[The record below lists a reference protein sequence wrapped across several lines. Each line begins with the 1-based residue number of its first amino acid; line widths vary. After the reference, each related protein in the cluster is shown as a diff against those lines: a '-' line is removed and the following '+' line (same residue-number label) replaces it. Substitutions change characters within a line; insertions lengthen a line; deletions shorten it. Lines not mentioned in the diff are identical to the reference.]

1 MTFLVNNPDNFPA
14 ELADGFLAANRRY
27 VRKVFGGAV
36 RATESTP
43 GKVAMIIGGGTG
55 HYPAF
60 AGWVGQGMADGVIF
74 GNIFSSPSA
83 AQAVSVA
90 KAAHKGGGV
99 LIAFGNY
106 AGDVLHFGEA
116 AEMLSSEGIDAR
128 IAVVTDDIASASPE
142 ELHLRRGICGWVT
155 VFKVTG
161 AACEDGKSLD
171 EVIAVF
177 DNVNYRTR
185 TLGVAF
191 SGCTLPGADH
201 PLFTVPAGKMGV
213 GLGVH
218 GEPGIYDADLGSADR
233 VAQVLV
239 DGLMKDRP
247 VNPGDRVIALLN
259 GLGSTTYEELF
270 ITYRTVERLLGEA
283 GVYIIDCEVGELTT
297 SLDMAGVSLTLTWLD
312 EEIERYWN
320 APVDTPAIRRGT
332 MQAPRFIDESQLATE
347 APQVTVKEPGS
358 SASQAAARQIVS
370 GLESVLE
377 TLREHQDELGT
388 LDAFAGDG
396 DHGVGMVRGAENGLA
411 AARELADQG
420 AGAKTV
426 LARAGEQW
434 SAQAGGTSGALWGA
448 MLAAAGRALGDTD
461 AVDAVAQVRA
471 ARGALDALQ
480 RIGKAEPDDKTML
493 DAFIPCVR
501 TLESQ
506 VQAGKPIGE
515 AWRKAAEAAESAAQ
529 ATAPMRPRIGRARP
543 LAERSVGHADA
554 GAVSFAYI
562 VRAIADQMTG
572 GRGRAAPVPVL
583 LNSRRPIM
591 EL

>member
-1 MTFLVNNPDNFPA
+1 MTFLVNNPQNFPA

-60 AGWVGQGMADGVIF
+60 SGWVGQGMADGVIF

-83 AQAVSVA
+83 AQAFSVG
-90 KAAHKGGGV
+90 KAADKGGGV

-116 AEMLSSEGIDAR
+116 AEMLRSEGIDAR

-218 GEPGIYDADLGSADR
+218 GEPGIYDADLGSADQ

-247 VNPGDRVIALLN
+247 DNPGNRVIALLN

-270 ITYRTVERLLGEA
+270 ITYRTIERLLGEA
-283 GVYIIDCEVGELTT
+283 GVHVIDCEVGELTT
-297 SLDMAGVSLTLTWLD
+297 SLDMAGVSLTLTWVD

-332 MQAPRFIDESQLATE
+332 LRAPRFIDESQLVTE
-347 APQVTVKEPGS
+347 APKVTVKEPGS

-370 GLESVLE
+370 GLESVLQ
-377 TLREHQDELGT
+377 TLRERQDELGT

-411 AARELADQG
+411 AARELAGQG

-426 LARAGEQW
+426 LAGAGEQW

-448 MLAAAGRALGDTD
+448 MLAAAGRALGDND
-461 AVDAVAQVRA
+461 PVDAAAQVRA
-471 ARGALDALQ
+471 AREALDALQ
-480 RIGKAEPDDKTML
+480 RIGKAQPDDKTML
-493 DAFIPCVR
+493 DAFIPCVQ
-501 TLESQ
+501 TLESE
-506 VQAGKPIGE
+506 VLAGKPTGE
-515 AWRKAAEAAESAAQ
+515 AWLKAAEAAEAAAE
-529 ATAPMRPRIGRARP
+529 ATAPLRPRIGRARP

-554 GAVSFAYI
+554 GAVSFGYI
-562 VRAIADQMTG
+562 VRTIADQMTG
-572 GRGRAAPVPVL
+572 
-583 LNSRRPIM
+583 
-591 EL
+591 

>member
-83 AQAVSVA
+83 AQALSVA
-90 KAAHKGGGV
+90 KAADKGGGV

-116 AEMLSSEGIDAR
+116 AEMLRSEGIDAR

-142 ELHLRRGICGWVT
+142 ERHMRRGICGWVT

-171 EVIAVF
+171 EVVAVF

-218 GEPGIYDADLGSADR
+218 GEPGIYDADLGSADQ

-247 VNPGDRVIALLN
+247 DNPGDRVIALLN

-283 GVYIIDCEVGELTT
+283 GVHVIDCEVGELTT
-297 SLDMAGVSLTLTWLD
+297 SLDMAGVSLTLTWVD
-312 EEIERYWN
+312 KEIERYWN

-332 MQAPRFIDESQLATE
+332 MQAPPFIDDSQLATE
-347 APQVTVKEPGS
+347 APKVTVKKPGS

-377 TLREHQDELGT
+377 TLRERQDELGT

-461 AVDAVAQVRA
+461 PVDAAAQVRA
-471 ARGALDALQ
+471 AREALGALQ
-480 RIGKAEPDDKTML
+480 RVGKAEPDDKTML
-493 DAFIPCVR
+493 DAFIPCVQ
-501 TLESQ
+501 TLESE
-506 VQAGKPIGE
+506 VQAGRPIGE

-554 GAVSFAYI
+554 GAVSFGYI
-562 VRAIADQMTG
+562 VRTIADRMTG
-572 GRGRAAPVPVL
+572 
-583 LNSRRPIM
+583 
-591 EL
+591 

>member
-1 MTFLVNNPDNFPA
+1 MTFLVNNPHSFPA

-83 AQAVSVA
+83 AQALSVA

-116 AEMLSSEGIDAR
+116 AEMLRSEGIDAR

-142 ELHLRRGICGWVT
+142 ELHMRRGICGWVT

-191 SGCTLPGADH
+191 SGCTLPGADR

-218 GEPGIYDADLGSADR
+218 GEPGIYDADLGSADQ

-247 VNPGDRVIALLN
+247 DNPGDRVIALLN

-283 GVYIIDCEVGELTT
+283 GVHVIDCEVGELTT
-297 SLDMAGVSLTLTWLD
+297 SLDMAGISLTLTWVD
-312 EEIERYWN
+312 KEIERYWN

-332 MQAPRFIDESQLATE
+332 MQAPPFIDESQLATE
-347 APQVTVKEPGS
+347 APKVTVKEPGS

-377 TLREHQDELGT
+377 TLRERQDELGT

-396 DHGVGMVRGAENGLA
+396 DHGVGMVRGVENGLA
-411 AARELADQG
+411 AARQLADQG

-461 AVDAVAQVRA
+461 PVDAAAQVRA
-471 ARGALDALQ
+471 AREALDALQ
-480 RIGKAEPDDKTML
+480 RVGKAEPDDKTML
-493 DAFIPCVR
+493 DAFIPCVQ
-501 TLESQ
+501 TLESE

-515 AWRKAAEAAESAAQ
+515 AWRKAAEAAEAAAQ

-554 GAVSFAYI
+554 GAVSFGYI
-562 VRAIADQMTG
+562 VRTIADRMTG
-572 GRGRAAPVPVL
+572 
-583 LNSRRPIM
+583 
-591 EL
+591 

>member
-1 MTFLVNNPDNFPA
+1 MTFLVNNPNDFPA

-83 AQAVSVA
+83 AQARSVGR
-90 KAAHKGGGV
+90 AADKGGGV

-116 AEMLSSEGIDAR
+116 AEMLRSEGIDAR
-128 IAVVTDDIASASPE
+128 IAVVTDDIASAAPE

-177 DNVNYRTR
+177 DNVNHRTR

-191 SGCTLPGADH
+191 AGCTLPGAGH

-218 GEPGIYDADLGSADR
+218 GEPGIYDADLGTADQ

-247 VNPGDRVIALLN
+247 DNPGDRVIALLN

-270 ITYRTVERLLGEA
+270 ITYRTIERLLGEA
-283 GVYIIDCEVGELTT
+283 GVHVIDCEVGELTT
-297 SLDMAGVSLTLTWLD
+297 SLDMAGVSLSLTWAD

-332 MQAPRFIDESQLATE
+332 MAAPRFIDDSRLATE
-347 APQVTVKEPGS
+347 APKATVTDPGS
-358 SASQAAARQIVS
+358 PASQAAAQQIVS
-370 GLESVLE
+370 GLESVLQ
-377 TLREHQDELGT
+377 TLQEHQDELGT
-388 LDAFAGDG
+388 LDSFAGDG
-396 DHGVGMVRGAENGLA
+396 DHGVGMVRGAESGLA
-411 AARELADQG
+411 AAREVAGQG
-420 AGAKTV
+420 GGARTV
-426 LARAGEQW
+426 LAQAGEQW

-448 MLAAAGRALGDTD
+448 MLAAAGRALGDTE
-461 AVDAVAQVRA
+461 AVDAAAQVRA
-471 ARGALDALQ
+471 ASEAMAALQ
-480 RIGKAEPDDKTML
+480 RVGKAEPGDKTML
-493 DAFIPCVR
+493 DAIIPCVR
-501 TLESQ
+501 TLEQ
-506 VQAGKPIGE
+506 QIQAGKPAGE
-515 AWRKAAEAAESAAQ
+515 AWRKAAEATWSAAQ

-543 LAERSVGHADA
+543 LADRSVGHADA
-554 GAVSFAYI
+554 GAVSLSYI
-562 VRAIADQMTG
+562 VQAIAGQMTG
-572 GRGRAAPVPVL
+572 
-583 LNSRRPIM
+583 
-591 EL
+591 

>member
-1 MTFLVNNPDNFPA
+1 MTFLVNNPHSFPA

-83 AQAVSVA
+83 AQALSVA

-116 AEMLSSEGIDAR
+116 AEMLRSEGIDAR

-142 ELHLRRGICGWVT
+142 ELHMRRGICGWVT

-191 SGCTLPGADH
+191 SGCTLPGADR

-218 GEPGIYDADLGSADR
+218 GEPGIYDADLGSADQ

-247 VNPGDRVIALLN
+247 DNPGDRVIALLN

-283 GVYIIDCEVGELTT
+283 GVHVIDCEVGELTT
-297 SLDMAGVSLTLTWLD
+297 SLDMAGVSLTLTWVD
-312 EEIERYWN
+312 KEIERYWN

-332 MQAPRFIDESQLATE
+332 MQAPPFIDESQLATE
-347 APQVTVKEPGS
+347 APKVTVKEPGS

-377 TLREHQDELGT
+377 TLRERQDELGT

-396 DHGVGMVRGAENGLA
+396 DHGVGMVRGVENGLA
-411 AARELADQG
+411 AARQLADQG

-461 AVDAVAQVRA
+461 PVDAAAQVRA
-471 ARGALDALQ
+471 AREALDALQ
-480 RIGKAEPDDKTML
+480 RVGKAEPDDKTML
-493 DAFIPCVR
+493 DAFIPCVQ
-501 TLESQ
+501 TLESE

-515 AWRKAAEAAESAAQ
+515 AWRKAAEAAEAAAQ

-554 GAVSFAYI
+554 GAVSFGYI
-562 VRAIADQMTG
+562 VRTIADRMTG
-572 GRGRAAPVPVL
+572 
-583 LNSRRPIM
+583 
-591 EL
+591 

>member
-60 AGWVGQGMADGVIF
+60 AGWVGQGMADGVVF

-83 AQAVSVA
+83 AQALSVG

-116 AEMLSSEGIDAR
+116 AELLKSEGIDAR
-128 IAVVTDDIASASPE
+128 LAVVTDDIASASPE
-142 ELHLRRGICGWVT
+142 EMNKRRGICGWVT

-185 TLGVAF
+185 TFGVAF

-201 PLFTVPAGKMGV
+201 PLFTVPDGKMGV

-218 GEPGIYDADLGSADR
+218 GEPGIYDADLGSADQ
-233 VAQVLV
+233 VARVLV

-247 VNPGDRVIALLN
+247 DNPGDRVIALLN

-270 ITYRTVERLLGEA
+270 VTYLAIERLLGEA
-283 GVYIIDCEVGELTT
+283 GVQVIDCEVGELTT
-297 SLDMAGVSLTLTWLD
+297 SLDMGGVSLSLTWVD

-320 APVDTPAIRRGT
+320 APADTPAIRRGT
-332 MQAPRFIDESQLATE
+332 VAAPPFIDESQLSTQ
-347 APQVTVKEPGS
+347 APKATVKEPGS
-358 SASQAAARQIVS
+358 PASQAAARQIVA
-370 GLESVLE
+370 GLASVLE
-377 TLREHQDELGT
+377 VLRERQDELGA

-396 DHGVGMVRGAENGLA
+396 DHGVGMVRGAEHGLA
-411 AARELADQG
+411 AAREFADQG

-426 LARAGEQW
+426 LTRAGEEW

-461 AVDAVAQVRA
+461 QVDAAAQVRA
-471 ARGALDALQ
+471 VREALDTLQ
-480 RIGKAEPDDKTML
+480 RIGKAGPGDKTMV
-493 DAFIPCVR
+493 DAFIPFAA
-501 TLESQ
+501 TLESE
-506 VQAGKPIGE
+506 VQADQPIGE
-515 AWRKAAEAAESAAQ
+515 AWREAAAAAEAAAR

-543 LAERSVGHADA
+543 LADRSVGHPDA
-554 GAVSFAYI
+554 GAVSFGYI
-562 VRAIADQMTG
+562 AATIADQLAG
-572 GRGRAAPVPVL
+572 
-583 LNSRRPIM
+583 
-591 EL
+591 

>member
-1 MTFLVNNPDNFPA
+1 MTFLVNNPHNFPA

-83 AQAVSVA
+83 AQALSVG

-116 AEMLSSEGIDAR
+116 AEMLRSEGIDAR

-171 EVIAVF
+171 EVIAIF

-191 SGCTLPGADH
+191 SGCTLPGADRA
-201 PLFTVPAGKMGV
+201 LFTVPAGKMGV

-218 GEPGIYDADLGSADR
+218 GEPGIYDADLGSADQ
-233 VAQVLV
+233 VARVLV

-247 VNPGDRVIALLN
+247 DNPGDRVIALLN

-283 GVYIIDCEVGELTT
+283 GVHVIDCEVGELTT
-297 SLDMAGVSLTLTWLD
+297 SLDMAGVSLTLTWVD
-312 EEIERYWN
+312 KEIERYWN

-347 APQVTVKEPGS
+347 APKVTVKEPGS

-377 TLREHQDELGT
+377 TLRERQDELGT

-396 DHGVGMVRGAENGLA
+396 DHGVGMVRGVENGLA
-411 AARELADQG
+411 AARELADRG

-461 AVDAVAQVRA
+461 PVDAAAQVRA
-471 ARGALDALQ
+471 AREALDALQ
-480 RIGKAEPDDKTML
+480 RVGKAEPDDKTML
-493 DAFIPCVR
+493 DAFIPCVQ
-501 TLESQ
+501 TLESE

-554 GAVSFAYI
+554 GAVSFGYI
-562 VRAIADQMTG
+562 VRTIAARMTG
-572 GRGRAAPVPVL
+572 
-583 LNSRRPIM
+583 
-591 EL
+591 

>member
-1 MTFLVNNPDNFPA
+1 MTFLVNNPDDFPV

-83 AQAVSVA
+83 AQALSVG
-90 KAAHKGGGV
+90 KAAHRGGGV

-106 AGDVLHFGEA
+106 AGDILHFGEA
-116 AEMLSSEGIDAR
+116 AELLKSEGIDAR
-128 IAVVTDDIASASPE
+128 LAVVTDDIASAPQE
-142 ELHLRRGICGWVT
+142 ELHKRRGICGWVT

-185 TLGVAF
+185 TFGVAF
-191 SGCTLPGADH
+191 AGCTLPGAGH
-201 PLFTVPAGKMGV
+201 PLFTVPEGKMGV

-218 GEPGIYDADLGSADR
+218 GEPGIYDADLGSADQ
-233 VAQVLV
+233 VAQLLV

-247 VNPGDRVIALLN
+247 DHPGDRVIALLN

-270 ITYRTVERLLGEA
+270 ITYRTIERLLTEA
-283 GVYIIDCEVGELTT
+283 GVHVIDCEVGELTT
-297 SLDMAGVSLTLTWLD
+297 SLDMAGVSLSLTWVD

-320 APVDTPAIRRGT
+320 APADTPAIRRGT
-332 MQAPRFIDESQLATE
+332 MQAPRFIDDSQLPTE
-347 APQVTVKEPGS
+347 APKATVKEPGS
-358 SASQAAARQIVS
+358 SASQAAARQFVS
-370 GLESVLE
+370 GLASVFE
-377 TLREHQDELGT
+377 VLREHQDELGT

-411 AARELADQG
+411 AAREFAEQG

-426 LARAGEQW
+426 LTRAGEEW

-461 AVDAVAQVRA
+461 AVDAAAQVRA
-471 ARGALDALQ
+471 VHEALDTLQ
-480 RIGKAEPDDKTML
+480 RIGKAESGDKTML
-493 DAFIPCVR
+493 DAFIPFAA

-506 VQAGKPIGE
+506 VQAGQPIGA
-515 AWRKAAEAAESAAQ
+515 AWRQAAQAALAAAQ

-543 LAERSVGHADA
+543 LADRSVGHADA
-554 GAVSFAYI
+554 GAVSFGYI
-562 VRAIADQMTG
+562 VTTIADLM
-572 GRGRAAPVPVL
+572 A
-583 LNSRRPIM
+583 
-591 EL
+591 E

>member
-1 MTFLVNNPDNFPA
+1 MTFLVNNPHNFPA

-83 AQAVSVA
+83 AQALSVA

-116 AEMLSSEGIDAR
+116 AEMLRSEGIDAR

-142 ELHLRRGICGWVT
+142 ELHMRRGICGWVT

-191 SGCTLPGADH
+191 SGCTLPGADR

-218 GEPGIYDADLGSADR
+218 GEPGIYDADLGSADQ

-247 VNPGDRVIALLN
+247 DNPGDRVIALLN

-283 GVYIIDCEVGELTT
+283 GVHVIDCEVGELTT
-297 SLDMAGVSLTLTWLD
+297 SLDMAGISLTLTWVD
-312 EEIERYWN
+312 KEIERYWN

-332 MQAPRFIDESQLATE
+332 MQAPPFIDESQLATE
-347 APQVTVKEPGS
+347 APKVTVKEPGS

-377 TLREHQDELGT
+377 TLRERQDELGT

-396 DHGVGMVRGAENGLA
+396 DHGVGMVRGVENGLA
-411 AARELADQG
+411 AARQLADQG

-461 AVDAVAQVRA
+461 PVDAAAQVRA
-471 ARGALDALQ
+471 AREALDALQ
-480 RIGKAEPDDKTML
+480 RVGKAEPDDKTML
-493 DAFIPCVR
+493 DAFIPCVQ
-501 TLESQ
+501 TLESE

-554 GAVSFAYI
+554 GAVSFGYI
-562 VRAIADQMTG
+562 VRTIADRMTG
-572 GRGRAAPVPVL
+572 
-583 LNSRRPIM
+583 
-591 EL
+591 

>member
-1 MTFLVNNPDNFPA
+1 MTFLVNNPHSFPA

-83 AQAVSVA
+83 AQALSVA

-116 AEMLSSEGIDAR
+116 AEMLRSEGIDAR

-142 ELHLRRGICGWVT
+142 ELHMRRGICGWVT

-191 SGCTLPGADH
+191 SGCTLPGADR

-218 GEPGIYDADLGSADR
+218 GEPGIYDADLGSADQ

-247 VNPGDRVIALLN
+247 DNPGDRVIALLN

-283 GVYIIDCEVGELTT
+283 GVHVIDCEVGELTT
-297 SLDMAGVSLTLTWLD
+297 SLDMAGVSLTLTWVD
-312 EEIERYWN
+312 KEIERYWN

-332 MQAPRFIDESQLATE
+332 MQAPPFIDESQLATE
-347 APQVTVKEPGS
+347 APKVTVKEPGS

-377 TLREHQDELGT
+377 TLRERQDELGT

-396 DHGVGMVRGAENGLA
+396 DHGVGMVRGVENGLA
-411 AARELADQG
+411 AARQLADQG

-461 AVDAVAQVRA
+461 PVDAAAQVRA
-471 ARGALDALQ
+471 AREALDALQ
-480 RIGKAEPDDKTML
+480 RVGKAEPDDKTML
-493 DAFIPCVR
+493 DAFIPCVQ
-501 TLESQ
+501 TLESE

-554 GAVSFAYI
+554 GAVSFGYI
-562 VRAIADQMTG
+562 VRTIADRMTG
-572 GRGRAAPVPVL
+572 
-583 LNSRRPIM
+583 
-591 EL
+591 